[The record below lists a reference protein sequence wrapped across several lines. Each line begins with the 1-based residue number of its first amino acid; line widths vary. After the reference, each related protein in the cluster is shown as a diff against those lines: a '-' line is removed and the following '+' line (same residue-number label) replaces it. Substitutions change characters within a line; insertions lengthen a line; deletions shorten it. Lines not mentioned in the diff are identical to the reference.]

1 MIFFNEVTC
10 DCKVKKR
17 PSLAWNFH
25 VFSPSQKNRVHWSK
39 SGFLLLF
46 ARPKFLKGAGRNKQ
60 LVIRS
65 EAMRRLEQIGHLHCV
80 LSTCC
85 HVVSFRERLKGNISN
100 HPLKPRSCSSF
111 LHGQL
116 KMNGQNMESQ
126 QCGSSCL
133 CGRQFSLGWW
143 SRNSIGITPCKF
155 NSSPLKISYPQRE
168 VSGAMLNFGAVNI
181 IESYN
186 MTLSDVV
193 R

>member
-1 MIFFNEVTC
+1 MYFHHL
-10 DCKVKKR
+10 KKTECIGQN
-17 PSLAWNFH
+17 P
-25 VFSPSQKNRVHWSK
+25 
-39 SGFLLLF
+39 FLLLF
-46 ARPKFLKGAGRNKQ
+46 ARPKFLKGTGRNKQ